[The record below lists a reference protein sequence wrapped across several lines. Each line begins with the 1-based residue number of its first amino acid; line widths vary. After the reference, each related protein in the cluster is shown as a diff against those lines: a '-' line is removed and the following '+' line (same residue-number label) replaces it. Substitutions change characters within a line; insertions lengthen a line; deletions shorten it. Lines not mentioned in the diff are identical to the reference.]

1 MKMTTKENREEFS
14 GSAKES
20 QACLFLRGGLVNATG
35 GKTTGMRRGK
45 GADEIQRG
53 RR

>member
-1 MKMTTKENREEFS
+1 MTTKENREEFS

-20 QACLFLRGGLVNATG
+20 QACLFLRGGWVSATG
-35 GKTTGMRRGK
+35 GKTTVMRRGEEQAK
-45 GADEIQRG
+45 TQRG